1 MTALAHRS
9 TWLTAALY
17 HNGPLP
23 RCGFLCLF
31 LADGTALLYGNIPSW
46 VPGLI
51 AAHRSPGRAYNLL
64 VKAPR
69 RYPYQKLDRKQAG
82 ELRRMVK

>member
-1 MTALAHRS
+1 MTALAPRS

-17 HNGPLP
+17 HN
-23 RCGFLCLF
+23 GFLCLF
-31 LADGTALLYGNIPSW
+31 LADGTALLYANIPSW

-64 VKAPR
+64 VKSPR
-69 RYPYQKLDRKQAG
+69 RYPYQKLDRKQAQ
-82 ELRRMVK
+82 ELRRLAK